1 MGREAR
7 LPRASTVAAN
17 QAHDFRRILST
28 VQKRPAT
35 GNIPLSRIVVPAV
48 TMSAPASFQQ
58 QLVELI
64 PRLRR
69 FARGLTRSAADAD
82 DVAQAAIERAL
93 MHQET
98 WRPGT
103 RLDSWVY
110 RIAQNLWRDELRA
123 HRRRAESLDAA
134 QVGGEDGRESFVRHI
149 EVGEVAASFHQLPEE
164 QRLVL
169 TLVVSADD
177 YLYVARTLRDN
188 PDLHFEQLIDLCG
201 VDYSAYAEGTA
212 GAWQGKRF
220 AVVVS
225 FAGERKSGR
234 REAGDDG
241 CQPCTGQQ

>member
-1 MGREAR
+1 
-7 LPRASTVAAN
+7 
-17 QAHDFRRILST
+17 
-28 VQKRPAT
+28 
-35 GNIPLSRIVVPAV
+35 
-48 TMSAPASFQQ
+48 MSAPASFQQ

-169 TLVVSADD
+169 TLVVPDRWSSRGTPVVRRSGMVRGGRGR
-177 YLYVARTLRDN
+177 LGRWRCVIVLHHRARR
-188 PDLHFEQLIDLCG
+188 
-201 VDYSAYAEGTA
+201 STA
-212 GAWQGKRF
+212 AFARANGA
-220 AVVVS
+220 
-225 FAGERKSGR
+225 GR
-234 REAGDDG
+234 RRSCWESLFPSHSRTSTPPI
-241 CQPCTGQQ
+241 C